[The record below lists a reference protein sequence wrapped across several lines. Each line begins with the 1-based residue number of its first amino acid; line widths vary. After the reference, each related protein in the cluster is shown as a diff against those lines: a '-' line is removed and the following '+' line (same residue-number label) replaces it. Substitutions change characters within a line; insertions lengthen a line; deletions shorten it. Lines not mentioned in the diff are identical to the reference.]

1 MKEVI
6 VKKIKKGK
14 AGYKKIYSAI
24 TYNIKNKKKS
34 KKNLIDWLSSCNDF
48 DKLQVLV

>member
-1 MKEVI
+1 VKEVI

-24 TYNIKNKKKS
+24 TYNIKNQ
-34 KKNLIDWLSSCNDF
+34 KNKEGD
-48 DKLQVLV
+48 

>member
-1 MKEVI
+1 MRQKHKRRNCERSNSKEN
-6 VKKIKKGK
+6 KKGK

-34 KKNLIDWLSSCNDF
+34 KK
-48 DKLQVLV
+48 QRR

>member
-24 TYNIKNKKKS
+24 TYNIKNKKTIL
-34 KKNLIDWLSSCNDF
+34 NNWRLNYGI
-48 DKLQVLV
+48 